1 MADSITRVRDASG
14 LQHAVADKAR
24 TIEVAGAIT
33 GLGSLELQPGTAL
46 HGTDEGASLEF
57 QSGETGLQLTAH
69 NEVSGLRIKT
79 DADQVAVGLA
89 GTAPDLGT
97 LNLTGLNISGRLH
110 LESAHATSAT
120 LNLRDVRV
128 AAADARG
135 ASNLPAGFGVKVLAG
150 GITVYNRSADTRS
163 RWRMTA
169 SNLSGGSKD
178 APLLGSGVFIF
189 GGATPPEDA
198 ESGSAPSPT
207 VAGGMIELVSLT
219 TDEIHSNGMIVKG
232 TPDRITGGVFIGCGV
247 EAFEVV
253 NRGPV
258 TTYGVNDM
266 VLDNWGYVRLW
277 VAESP
282 VSSFGDSG
290 IGFVNFGDIDA
301 LIVRAPIE
309 THGGGARGY
318 NLYDGSLDHAELDS
332 ITTYGDGSMG
342 VQLSKPFGRLIV
354 HGDIRTKGGEGPSLV
369 RGEIVTLKA
378 HALSLKPGVAGKAI
392 FVLGKV
398 EAENRDIEP
407 FEFVAPSSSIDL
419 IMANGA
425 VVR

>member
-1 MADSITRVRDASG
+1 MAETITCVRDASG
-14 LQHAVADKAR
+14 LQHALASKER
-24 TIEVAGAIT
+24 MIEVAGPIS
-33 GLGSLELQPGTAL
+33 GLGPLELPPGTVLRGVDERAAL
-46 HGTDEGASLEF
+46 QF
-57 QSGETGLQLTAH
+57 QSGGPGLRLTAD
-69 NEVSGLRIKT
+69 NAIAGLRITT

-89 GTAPDLGT
+89 GTAADLGT
-97 LNLTGLNISGRLH
+97 LRLTRLNISGRLH
-110 LESAHATSAT
+110 LDSVNAESAT
-120 LNLRDVRV
+120 LDLCDVHV
-128 AAADARG
+128 AAADARA
-135 ASNLPAGFGVKVLAG
+135 ASDLPAGFGVKVLAG
-150 GITVYNRSADTRS
+150 GITVFNRSADPRS

-198 ESGSAPSPT
+198 EPGSAPSPT
-207 VAGGMIELVSLT
+207 VAGGTIELVSLT
-219 TDEIHSNGMIVKG
+219 TGEIHSNGMIVKG
-232 TPDRITGGVFIGCGV
+232 TPDRITGGVFIGSGV

-258 TTYGVNDM
+258 STYGVNDM

-342 VQLSKPFGRLIV
+342 VQLSKPFGRLVV

-369 RGEIVTLKA
+369 RGKIVTLKA
-378 HALSLKPGVAGKAI
+378 HALSLKPGVEGKAI

-407 FEFVAPSSSIDL
+407 FEFVAPSSSVDL
-419 IMANGA
+419 IMVDGA
-425 VVR
+425 VVH